1 MNSDSAIEERVP
13 MGYVLS
19 DFAEVPDLTEQ
30 VTRLQNLA
38 FAEYEG
44 AMEIDEAFM
53 AWYLSRPGTDLRMC
67 QAALADDDRLVSQ
80 VIVCAQD
87 VQIGGVALRCGI
99 IDSVA
104 TDPED
109 RKQGLARSLMER
121 AHEIMQRVGLDAAVL
136 YTNPDDH
143 PYHFYSR
150 LGYQERAR
158 ASMLLGARPGESGC
172 GAQQIDPAEE
182 AEGLRALLNDYYV
195 GHEGFAPLGEELWK
209 WHKIDAPSDPT
220 VVAEMT
226 GSGPIS
232 TATFADAP
240 VRIEGEEHEVS
251 MAYDVAAQVMNE
263 DEFGSLLS
271 VAPREMVGLILAEN
285 APERRWADALGFE
298 PRVSEVSMVLPFS
311 REARSALRDHGGPWY
326 VMIESVVGV

>member
-1 MNSDSAIEERVP
+1 
-13 MGYVLS
+13 MGHALS

-44 AMEIDEAFM
+44 AMEIDRAFM
-53 AWYLSRPGTDLRMC
+53 DWYLRRPGTDLRMC
-67 QAALADDDRLVSQ
+67 QAALTDDDRLVSQ
-80 VIVCAQD
+80 VIICEQD
-87 VQIGGVALRCGI
+87 VQLGGAALRCGI

-104 TDPED
+104 TAPEHR
-109 RKQGLARSLMER
+109 RKGLARSLMER
-121 AHEIMQRVGLDAAVL
+121 AHEAMQGGGLDAAVL

-143 PYHFYSR
+143 PYHFYAR
-150 LGYQERAR
+150 LGYEERAR
-158 ASMLLGARPGESGC
+158 AAMLLGARPGASGC
-172 GAQQIDPAEE
+172 GAEAVDPSEH
-182 AEGLRALLNDYYV
+182 AEGLRRLLNDYYV
-195 GHEGFAPLGEELWK
+195 VHEGFAPLSEGLWR
-209 WHKIDAPSDPT
+209 WHKIDAPSEPT
-220 VVAEMT
+220 VVAELT

-240 VRIEGEEHEVS
+240 VRIEGDEHGVS
-251 MAYDVAAQVMNE
+251 MAYDVAARVMNE

-271 VAPREMVGLILAEN
+271 VAPREMVGLIVDDD
-285 APERRWADALGFE
+285 APERQWADALGFE
-298 PRVSEVSMVLPFS
+298 PRVCEVSMVLPFS